1 MIKKILVLLL
11 KTLHVLY
18 IIFTIIAP
26 YIFSDIRILLFL
38 ILLYILT
45 LAQWYIFDRCLLT
58 NIEDWLSEKKTI
70 KYKDGSD
77 KSFMT
82 IYLQKNFHISER
94 SVYYLFTMI
103 PIINGIVCVIK
114 IYYIY
119 LNKCINK

>member
-18 IIFTIIAP
+18 VIFSIVAP
-26 YIFSDIRILLFL
+26 YIFNDIRILLFL

-45 LAQWYIFDRCLLT
+45 LAQWHIFNKCLLT
-58 NIEDWLSEKKTI
+58 NIEDWLSDAKTI

-77 KSFMT
+77 KSFMS
-82 IYLQKNFHISER
+82 IFLQQTFHLNEKNI
-94 SVYYLFTMI
+94 YYLFTSI
-103 PIINGIVCVIK
+103 PIINSIVCIIK

-119 LNKCINK
+119 LNKCKK